1 MALMSPGDSGKINVT
16 PDDVNSAA
24 MTFAKQQDALGNV
37 WLALASSLH
46 AGMAGN
52 DGGAEKFASKYD
64 PAAKSVWKAFEAAC
78 RVVGGV
84 SRGLLQTANNYV
96 KAEHASTATGRGAAP
111 AYPEPLVADDIYVTG
126 PDPAKGSGHSSLP
139 YWLAKYWP
147 NGDPDALRAAARAW
161 RKAQDDVGGITQTLH
176 NAINSVTGNNDT
188 QCLQA
193 MSEFWDSLAKPGDK
207 KAILTVLHDACDSIA
222 KACDSY
228 AKAIDDAHRK
238 LEWALAGT
246 SIAVGVTTAIGVL
259 LTPITGGASDVGAG
273 AADAVEIAAIAEPII
288 EGFETTVATEVGESI
303 AADMAADLEA
313 TAGAV
318 PDIETAEA
326 EVVDVDSTI
335 EQELERTGEE
345 MPRDA
350 QPTRPPGAK
359 PGWTSRTADNGK
371 GTVYQEPGATG
382 NANSVRVMDPTP
394 QYPNGYVRFYNEY
407 GQPVKLDGKPGPNLD
422 THIPRSP
429 DGTYPAPEGW

>member
-1 MALMSPGDSGKINVT
+1 MPRPPRAEERRRRIPSLWSRT
-16 PDDVNSAA
+16 
-24 MTFAKQQDALGNV
+24 TFASPARTQPRGAGTPASHTGWRSTGPTVTRTRCAL
-37 WLALASSLH
+37 
-46 AGMAGN
+46 
-52 DGGAEKFASKYD
+52 
-64 PAAKSVWKAFEAAC
+64 
-78 RVVGGV
+78 R
-84 SRGLLQTANNYV
+84 R
-96 KAEHASTATGRGAAP
+96 GRGAK
-111 AYPEPLVADDIYVTG
+111 PETKWAVSP
-126 PDPAKGSGHSSLP
+126 
-139 YWLAKYWP
+139 
-147 NGDPDALRAAARAW
+147 
-161 RKAQDDVGGITQTLH
+161 QTLH
-176 NAINSVTGNNDT
+176 NAVNIVIANNDT

-193 MSEFWDSLAKPGDK
+193 MSEFWDSLAKRGDK

-228 AKAIDDAHRK
+228 AKAIDDARRK
-238 LEWALAGT
+238 LEWALAGAG
-246 SIAVGVTTAIGVL
+246 IVVGVTTAIGVL
-259 LTPITGGASDVGAG
+259 LTPFTGGASDVGVG
-273 AADAVEIAAIAEPII
+273 AADAAEIAAIAGPII

-318 PDIETAEA
+318 LDIETAEA
-326 EVVDVDSTI
+326 EAVDVDSTI
-335 EQELERTGEE
+335 EQELEWTGEE

-394 QYPNGYVRFYNEY
+394 QCPNGYVRFYNEY
-407 GQPVKLDGKPGPNLD
+407 GQPVKLDGKSGPNLD

-429 DGTYPAPEGW
+429 DGTYPVPKGW